1 MPRTENRKVT
11 YTLEIDSAQIA
22 ALGGKTYF
30 QTDRPQ
36 EILGMMG
43 DAANVVVGYITEL
56 WPENRE
62 RQKIAVKKYF
72 INFIETGADPG
83 TYTMYSVNQKTGDF
97 SSWDVTVDLKYIT

>member
-11 YTLEIDSAQIA
+11 YTLEIDTAQIA
-22 ALGGKTYF
+22 ALGGTTYF
-30 QTDRPQ
+30 QTDRAEQ
-36 EILGMMG
+36 LLGMMG

-72 INFIETGADPG
+72 MNFIETGADPG
-83 TYTMYSVNQKTGDF
+83 TYQMYSVNQKTGDF
-97 SSWDVTVDLKYIT
+97 SSWDVTVNLKYIQ